1 MSAYTRASG
10 LCLTP
15 KPLRSEYISTIALG
29 LVSRAAF
36 IPELIYPYLGDVFY
50 ALMIFWIFGFLFPR
64 MSSKKIALISIL
76 TCFLI
81 EFSQLYHAEWIDAIR
96 KTRLGGLI
104 LGFGFLW
111 SDLVSYAVGGMMGL
125 GLEYVLEKSGRTD

>member
-1 MSAYTRASG
+1 

-29 LVSRAAF
+29 LASRSSF

-111 SDLVSYAVGGMMGL
+111 SDLVSYVVGGMIGL
-125 GLEYVLEKSGRTD
+125 GLEYMLEKSRGTD

>member
-1 MSAYTRASG
+1 MAIKRNRILY
-10 LCLTP
+10 LFFI
-15 KPLRSEYISTIALG
+15 ISTIALG

-111 SDLVSYAVGGMMGL
+111 SDLVSYTVGGMMGL
-125 GLEYVLEKSGRTD
+125 GLEYILEKCSKSRKP

>member
-1 MSAYTRASG
+1 
-10 LCLTP
+10 
-15 KPLRSEYISTIALG
+15 
-29 LVSRAAF
+29 
-36 IPELIYPYLGDVFY
+36 
-50 ALMIFWIFGFLFPR
+50 
-64 MSSKKIALISIL
+64 MSSKKVALISIL

-81 EFSQLYHAEWIDAIR
+81 EFSQLYQAEWINEIR